1 MKYKLYLDKDEK
13 FECESEIKN
22 ASYKN
27 SKARLIISSENS
39 SVVFEGT
46 VHKSNIEVPIKSSVL
61 NKLYDEEDSADIR
74 LEVIVENTILEP
86 WSSDVSFEKYNK
98 VEISEVKNI
107 VETPSIEI
115 SVKND
120 TTTQEEKNVISE
132 VETETEVGNEKAL
145 SKEVLL
151 EEFNKMLKTNNLAL
165 SKKEKIKLFKN
176 FISKVS

>member
-132 VETETEVGNEKAL
+132 VETEVSNEKVL